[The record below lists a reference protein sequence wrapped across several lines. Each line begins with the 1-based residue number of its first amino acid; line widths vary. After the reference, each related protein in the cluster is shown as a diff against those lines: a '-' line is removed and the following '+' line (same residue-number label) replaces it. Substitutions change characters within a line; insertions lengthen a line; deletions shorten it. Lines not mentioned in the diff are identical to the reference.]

1 MWKRSF
7 IFLLVSLAVVFS
19 LSAYPAFFYGGAKV
33 EETPAVE
40 EVQEISTEVSEKST
54 QDLISSKEG
63 SAPEVSGRSEG
74 WSDTKS
80 VIELLE
86 ENRVKASIIE
96 KVKDACFLIDEGRNE
111 MIVAYNAEV
120 ERRNE
125 AENEANRVHYLF
137 VPLASY
143 KPTTQ
148 TWGAGLALGIETKGI
163 VLQIQAVKPIT
174 AGFDSFNTWD
184 DMTFIM
190 GAGLRF

>member
-7 IFLLVSLAVVFS
+7 IFLLVSLVAAFS

-40 EVQEISTEVSEKST
+40 EVQETSTEEQEKSS
-54 QDLISSKEG
+54 QDLKSSKEE
-63 SAPEVSGRSEG
+63 SAPEVSDSSED
-74 WSDTKS
+74 WNDTKS

-125 AENEANRVHYLF
+125 AEKEADRVHYLF

-148 TWGAGLALGIETKGI
+148 TWGAGLALGIETKNL
-163 VLQIQAVKPIT
+163 VLQLQALKPIT
-174 AGFDSFNTWD
+174 AGFDSFKDWD
-184 DMTFIM
+184 DVTILL

>member
-7 IFLLVSLAVVFS
+7 ICLLVSLAAVFS
-19 LSAYPAFFYGGAKV
+19 LSAYPAFFYGGAKEAPAVV
-33 EETPAVE
+33 EEEAET
-40 EVQEISTEVSEKST
+40 STEVSEKST

-148 TWGAGLALGIETKGI
+148 TWGAGLALGIETKNL
-163 VLQIQAVKPIT
+163 VLQLQALKPIT
-174 AGFDSFNTWD
+174 AGFDSFKDWD
-184 DMTFIM
+184 DVTILL

>member
-7 IFLLVSLAVVFS
+7 IFLLVLLAVAFS
-19 LSAYPAFFYGGAKV
+19 LSAYPAFFYGGAKEAPAVV
-33 EETPAVE
+33 EEEAET
-40 EVQEISTEVSEKST
+40 STEVSEKST
-54 QDLISSKEG
+54 QDLTSSKEE

-148 TWGAGLALGIETKGI
+148 TWGAGLALGIETKNL
-163 VLQIQAVKPIT
+163 VLQLQALKPIT
-174 AGFDSFNTWD
+174 AGFDSFKDWD
-184 DMTFIM
+184 DVTILL

>member
-7 IFLLVSLAVVFS
+7 IFLLVSLAVAFS
-19 LSAYPAFFYGGAKV
+19 LSAYPAFFYGGAKEAPAVV
-33 EETPAVE
+33 EEEAET
-40 EVQEISTEVSEKST
+40 STEVSEKST

-86 ENRVKASIIE
+86 ENRVKASVIE

-111 MIVAYNAEV
+111 MVVAYNTEV

-125 AENEANRVHYLF
+125 AEKEANRVHYLF

-148 TWGAGLALGIETKGI
+148 TWGAGLALGIETKNLI
-163 VLQIQAVKPIT
+163 LQIQAVKPIT
-174 AGFDSFNTWD
+174 AGFDSFKTWD
-184 DMTFIM
+184 DVTFIM
-190 GAGLRF
+190 GAGFRF

>member
-40 EVQEISTEVSEKST
+40 EVQETSTEESEKST
-54 QDLISSKEG
+54 QDLTSSKEE
-63 SAPEVSGRSEG
+63 SAPEVSDSSNG

-120 ERRNE
+120 ERRVE
-125 AENEANRVHYLF
+125 AEKEAKRVHYLF

-148 TWGAGLALGIETKGI
+148 TWGAGLALGIETKSL
-163 VLQIQAVKPIT
+163 VLQLQAVKPIT
-174 AGFDSFNTWD
+174 AGFDSFKTWD
-184 DMTFIM
+184 DVTFIM
-190 GAGLRF
+190 GAGFRF

>member
-7 IFLLVSLAVVFS
+7 IFLLVSLAVAFS
-19 LSAYPAFFYGGAKV
+19 LSAYPAFFYGGAK
-33 EETPAVE
+33 EAPAVVE
-40 EVQEISTEVSEKST
+40 EVQETSTEVSEKST
-54 QDLISSKEG
+54 QDLTSSKEE
-63 SAPEVSGRSEG
+63 SAPEVSDSSEN

-86 ENRVKASIIE
+86 ENRVKASVIE

-111 MIVAYNAEV
+111 MVVAYNTEV
-120 ERRNE
+120 ERRVE
-125 AENEANRVHYLF
+125 AEKEAKRVHYLF

-148 TWGAGLALGIETKGI
+148 TWGAGLALGIETKNL
-163 VLQIQAVKPIT
+163 VLQLQALKPIT
-174 AGFDSFNTWD
+174 AGFDSFKDWD
-184 DMTFIM
+184 DVTILL

>member
-33 EETPAVE
+33 EETPAVK
-40 EVQEISTEVSEKST
+40 EVQETSTEEQGKSS
-54 QDLISSKEG
+54 QGLNSSKEEN
-63 SAPEVSGRSEG
+63 APEVSDSSED

-125 AENEANRVHYLF
+125 AEKEANRVHYLF

-148 TWGAGLALGIETKGI
+148 TWGAGLALGIETKNL
-163 VLQIQAVKPIT
+163 VLQLQALKPIT
-174 AGFDSFNTWD
+174 AGFDSFKDWD
-184 DMTFIM
+184 DVTILL